1 MKQILV
7 ATDFSNCA
15 SNAMEYALEL
25 ASILHFEVC
34 AIHAIHPTEGID
46 NSIYNAIYIENYYNS
61 KRQALAHWAKSLGD
75 QKAYTQ
81 VKVTTLCAVGFL
93 NAVISNHIADHPA
106 ELLIMGITG
115 STGISGIVGSTANM
129 IVSKLKLPTLIVP
142 LESKPSKKPVITLAT
157 DFSTELSATD
167 VHILKEVIQAFE
179 TDVLH
184 VLNVMD
190 KLDISPAI
198 TGERLLKD
206 YFKPVALQFNYISH
220 SSTTDGIMDFVV
232 NNKTDILCV
241 VKHHHNMLYR
251 IFNRSTVNQVMNKS
265 IKAILVLH
273 E

>member
-1 MKQILV
+1 MKTLLV

-25 ASILHFEVC
+25 ASILHLEVC

-61 KRQALAHWAKSLGD
+61 KRDALAHWAENLRNK
-75 QKAYTQ
+75 KEYKN
-81 VKVTTLCAVGFL
+81 VKVSTLCDVGFL
-93 NAVISNHIADHPA
+93 NNVISKYAASHPV
-106 ELLIMGITG
+106 ELLLMGITG
-115 STGISGIVGSTANM
+115 STGITGIVGSTANM
-129 IVSKLKLPTLIVP
+129 IVSKLKVPTLIVP
-142 LESKPSKKPVITLAT
+142 LESRPSKGPVVTLAT
-157 DFSTELSATD
+157 DFSTELSSED
-167 VHILKEVIQAFE
+167 VHILKEVIRAFDTPE
-179 TDVLH
+179 LH

-190 KLDISPAI
+190 KSDISPVI
-198 TGERLLKD
+198 TGEKTLKEL
-206 YFKPVALQFNYISH
+206 FKPVSLDFNYISN
-220 SSTTDGIMDFVV
+220 SSTTDGIMDFVE